1 MTDPI
6 ADMLVRI
13 RNSQMV
19 KKEFVIVPFS
29 KIKWE
34 IGKILEKEGF
44 IKDCSRI
51 KASDLYQDKSF
62 RLRFYKGKNFPQIK
76 IELKYSDQKPAV
88 SGLRRVSKPGRRIYV
103 KKEKLPYVL
112 RGLGIAIIS
121 TSFGIMTDKEARKK
135 KLGGEVL
142 CEIW

>member
-1 MTDPI
+1 MNDPI
-6 ADMLVRI
+6 ADMLTRI
-13 RNSQMV
+13 RNGQMV
-19 KKEFVIVPFS
+19 RKEFVIVPFS

-34 IGKILEKEGF
+34 IAKVLKKEGF
-44 IKDCSRI
+44 IKNCSRI
-51 KASDLYQDKSF
+51 KAGDLYQNKSPRF
-62 RLRFYKGKNFPQIK
+62 RFYKGKNFPQIK
-76 IELKYSDQKPAV
+76 IELRYSDQKPAV
-88 SGLRRVSKPGRRIYV
+88 VGLKRVSKPGRRIYA

-121 TSFGIMTDKEARKK
+121 TSFGIMTDREARKK